1 VISDMV
7 DIVETADSAE
17 TTQAT
22 VVSTCTST
30 TLQPY
35 HQKILLLLDNAASH
49 FDPNEEYT
57 DQDKAGSGSENEDV
71 ELSNSIDEE
80 IINATEFQDEANL
93 LENNDLDT
101 LLDGFSREDDYSTAL
116 TSAVVDFF
124 NDVDQTI
131 ATEEAL
137 TDQQIITLVQN
148 EDNIIEDDQE
158 DSDKEPSEIS
168 TQEAYNALKTWL
180 SFFEQQESSDFDMKD
195 IKILNKYSKIMSRI
209 LSDSK
214 KQSSIID
221 YFQKI

>member
-1 VISDMV
+1 
-7 DIVETADSAE
+7 
-17 TTQAT
+17 
-22 VVSTCTST
+22 
-30 TLQPY
+30 
-35 HQKILLLLDNAASH
+35 ILPAI
-49 FDPNEEYT
+49 E
-57 DQDKAGSGSENEDV
+57 
-71 ELSNSIDEE
+71 DEE
-80 IINATEFQDEANL
+80 IINTTEFQDEANL

-101 LLDGFSREDDYSTAL
+101 LLNGFSREDNYSTAL
-116 TSAVVDFF
+116 TSAVVNFF

-131 ATEEAL
+131 ATEKAL
-137 TDQQIITLVQN
+137 TDQQIITLIQN

-209 LSDSK
+209 LSDLK

>member
-1 VISDMV
+1 IAILVKLKTI
-7 DIVETADSAE
+7 
-17 TTQAT
+17 Q
-22 VVSTCTST
+22 ST
-30 TLQPY
+30 TAIGY
-35 HQKILLLLDNAASH
+35 VSDAWSAVDDN
-49 FDPNEEYT
+49 
-57 DQDKAGSGSENEDV
+57 
-71 ELSNSIDEE
+71 I
-80 IINATEFQDEANL
+80 IINYEANL
-93 LENNDLDT
+93 LENNELDT
-101 LLDGFSREDDYSTAL
+101 LLDEFSREDDYSTAL

-131 ATEEAL
+131 ATEKVL
-137 TDQQIITLVQN
+137 MDQQIITLVQN
-148 EDNIIEDDQE
+148 KDNIIEDDQE

-168 TQEAYNALKTWL
+168 TQVAYNALKTWL